1 MGIKGKG
8 EFLFNYV
15 YKLMCNK
22 TFAYA
27 WLSFA
32 SGFDAANY
40 SYVVL
45 DYNFTKKEKKIQN
58 EQTKTKKE
66 CNKRI
71 FTVTYLFSFAIEN
84 LLNPQVTLLTQL
96 RKNFVWLRS

>member
-1 MGIKGKG
+1 
-8 EFLFNYV
+8 
-15 YKLMCNK
+15 MCNK

-27 WLSFA
+27 WLSFP
-32 SGFDAANY
+32 SGFDAVNY
-40 SYVVL
+40 SYDVL
-45 DYNFTKKEKKIQN
+45 DYNFTKKEK
-58 EQTKTKKE
+58 TKTKKE

-96 RKNFVWLRS
+96 RKNFVWLRF

>member
-1 MGIKGKG
+1 MGIKGKR

-15 YKLMCNK
+15 YKLVCNK

-27 WLSFA
+27 WLSFP

-45 DYNFTKKEKKIQN
+45 DYNFIKKEKKN
-58 EQTKTKKE
+58 TKKIQKKYKT
-66 CNKRI
+66 NKQKRKRSAI
-71 FTVTYLFSFAIEN
+71 KEFS
-84 LLNPQVTLLTQL
+84 P
-96 RKNFVWLRS
+96 

>member
-1 MGIKGKG
+1 MGIKGKR

-15 YKLMCNK
+15 YKLVCNK

-27 WLSFA
+27 WLSFP

-45 DYNFTKKEKKIQN
+45 DYNFIKKEKKNTKKIQN

-71 FTVTYLFSFAIEN
+71 FTVT
-84 LLNPQVTLLTQL
+84 
-96 RKNFVWLRS
+96 